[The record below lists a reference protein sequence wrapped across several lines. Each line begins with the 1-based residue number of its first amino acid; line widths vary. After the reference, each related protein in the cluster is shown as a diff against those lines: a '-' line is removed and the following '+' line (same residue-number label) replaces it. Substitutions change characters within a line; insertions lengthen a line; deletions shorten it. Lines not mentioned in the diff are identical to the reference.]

1 MGANTPKASG
11 VRRLE
16 RRRPRPV
23 DQSPLET
30 LEQVP
35 ALVVLERLPAPT
47 LAVDREGNILFAN
60 GAFCDMVGHS
70 PDELLS
76 RKLGDIFYSMAPD
89 DCAVA
94 LVHALADRLVELAHR
109 DGHPVLASMSKSA
122 MRRRDDTLALVTFND
137 RTEELWLN
145 GVVAESARGARP
157 EESDGARPRWSAP
170 PTSPLLTAKLS
181 ACPAPRVLPPH
192 AVLAT
197 ST

>member
-1 MGANTPKASG
+1 MGANTSKASG

-23 DQSPLET
+23 DQSPLEM

-35 ALVVLERLPAPT
+35 ALVVLQRLPAPT

-60 GAFCDMVGHS
+60 GAFCDMVGQS

-76 RKLGDIFYSMAPD
+76 GKLGDIFYGMAPD

-94 LVHALADRLVELAHR
+94 LVHAHADRLVELAHR

-122 MRRRDDTLALVTFND
+122 MRRRDDTLALVIFND

-145 GVVAESARGARP
+145 GVGAASAGGARP
-157 EESDGARPRWSAP
+157 EDSDGARPAVERP
-170 PTSPLLTAKLS
+170 CYLTL
-181 ACPAPRVLPPH
+181 V
-192 AVLAT
+192 
-197 ST
+197 